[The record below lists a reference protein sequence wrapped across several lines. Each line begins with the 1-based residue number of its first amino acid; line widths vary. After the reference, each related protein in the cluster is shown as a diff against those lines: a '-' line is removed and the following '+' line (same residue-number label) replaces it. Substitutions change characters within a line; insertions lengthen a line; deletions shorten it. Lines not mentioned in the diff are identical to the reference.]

1 MNRKS
6 FTIPLA
12 ALALAAAVPLHA
24 AESVTPAPVLDDAQY
39 RQVQQIYTAA
49 GEDLVRYYRALA
61 IRSERLNQLSNLPDV
76 NYEAI
81 ELALND
87 IGTVRKQIH
96 LRLMQAR
103 EEATQLA
110 GVDQREA
117 FVRMLP
123 TPVWRN

>member
-6 FTIPLA
+6 LIIPLA
-12 ALALAAAVPLHA
+12 TLSLGAALPLHA
-24 AESVTPAPVLDDAQY
+24 AEPATAAPILDDGQY
-39 RQVQQIYTAA
+39 RQVQQIYTSA

-61 IRSERLNQLSNLPDV
+61 IRSERLNQLSNQSDV
-76 NYEAI
+76 DYDAI

-103 EEATQLA
+103 EEATQVA

-117 FVRMLP
+117 FARMLP